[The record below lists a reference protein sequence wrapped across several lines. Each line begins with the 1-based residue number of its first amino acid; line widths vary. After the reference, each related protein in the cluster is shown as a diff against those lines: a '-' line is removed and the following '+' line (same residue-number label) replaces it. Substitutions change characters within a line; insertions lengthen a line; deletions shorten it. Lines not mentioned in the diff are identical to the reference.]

1 MSSIN
6 LDYERKTFA
15 RELRLGLEKQRKEI
29 PSKYFYD
36 PIGAR
41 LFEEITHQPEYYLTR
56 VETDL
61 LSQALPKLMRSLNN
75 TLQLVEFGSGNSTK
89 TNTLIKKFLQFG
101 NNLHYI
107 PIDISKDILL
117 TTADRLL
124 KRYKKLKVTPVISQ
138 YETGLQDA
146 KSNGN
151 ISPTDKML
159 IMFLGSSIGNMNQEL
174 TQNFMKELRVYMA
187 EKDSLLIGFDLQKDP
202 AMLNAAY
209 NDSAGITERFNLN
222 ILARINRELGGEFNL
237 QSFKH
242 HAFYDTIKQRVEM
255 HLCSKEPQEVHIAA
269 CKKSFHFQHSETI
282 KTENCYKYTRE
293 QILNLATSTDFHVSQ
308 FITDTKKWFALVLF
322 EPC

>member
-1 MSSIN
+1 
-6 LDYERKTFA
+6 
-15 RELRLGLEKQRKEI
+15 
-29 PSKYFYD
+29 
-36 PIGAR
+36 
-41 LFEEITHQPEYYLTR
+41 
-56 VETDL
+56 
-61 LSQALPKLMRSLNN
+61 
-75 TLQLVEFGSGNSTK
+75 
-89 TNTLIKKFLQFG
+89 
-101 NNLHYI
+101 
-107 PIDISKDILL
+107 
-117 TTADRLL
+117 
-124 KRYKKLKVTPVISQ
+124 
-138 YETGLQDA
+138 
-146 KSNGN
+146 
-151 ISPTDKML
+151 
-159 IMFLGSSIGNMNQEL
+159 MFLGSSIGNMNQEL